1 MRKLLPSLRPSW
13 KQAMFL
19 DLLVGLMLISADA
32 FGQSAAGSPNQMM
45 TPANSADGAKQ
56 LVSRTE
62 IIYQGQLREH
72 GMPANGAYDIKFI
85 LYPSQTGGNEL
96 GSAVYEDIAVI
107 NGQFTAKL
115 DFGRATFDSKESW
128 LEVSIRHGFST
139 DAYTS
144 LSPRQR
150 LTPTP
155 YAILAQQQAWSLI
168 GVPVG
173 YVEGLSATNTID
185 QYNNDE
191 QRKDESPGKET
202 STDLAVLAAPNFLA
216 KFNASGN
223 PAGQSIIFD
232 NGSRLG
238 VSTTNP
244 AAKLHINGTGID
256 NNGSTAV
263 VRITSGSGGQHLLL
277 DGNEIDAV
285 ADGLFLNNN
294 TNQNIV
300 LANGGGRV
308 GIGTLAPESPLHV
321 IGTITSGNLVSG
333 GVDAFTGR
341 FDFLSCGFCTGL
353 AGSFEI
359 AGGEAIKPG
368 MVVAIDSASAGRLR
382 LTDKAYDR
390 AVAGIVSGANGIN
403 PGLLTN
409 SKNAT
414 AGGSLPIALNGSVYC
429 WADASN
435 GPINPGDLLTSS
447 NTPGHA
453 MRVTDS
459 TKAQGAII
467 GKALTSLTEGAGLI
481 LVLVTLQ

>member
-1 MRKLLPSLRPSW
+1 M
-13 KQAMFL
+13 
-19 DLLVGLMLISADA
+19 
-32 FGQSAAGSPNQMM
+32 
-45 TPANSADGAKQ
+45 
-56 LVSRTE
+56 
-62 IIYQGQLREH
+62 
-72 GMPANGAYDIKFI
+72 
-85 LYPSQTGGNEL
+85 
-96 GSAVYEDIAVI
+96 
-107 NGQFTAKL
+107 
-115 DFGRATFDSKESW
+115 
-128 LEVSIRHGFST
+128 
-139 DAYTS
+139 
-144 LSPRQR
+144 
-150 LTPTP
+150 P

-173 YVEGLSATNTID
+173 FAEGLSVTKTID

-191 QRKDESPGKET
+191 QRKDESPSKET

-223 PAGQSIIFD
+223 PAGQSIIYD
-232 NGSRLG
+232 NGSSLG
-238 VSTTNP
+238 IGTTSPN
-244 AAKLHINGTGID
+244 AKLHINGTGID

-294 TNQNIV
+294 TNQNVVI
-300 LANGGGRV
+300 ANGGGKV
-308 GIGTLAPESPLHV
+308 GIGTLAPETPLHV
-321 IGTITSGNLVSG
+321 IGTITSGALFTN
-333 GVDAFTGR
+333 GVDSATGR
-341 FDFLSCGFCTGL
+341 FNFLHASNFSCGFCGGL

-414 AGGSLPIALNGSVYC
+414 AGGSLPVALNGSGYC

-435 GPINPGDLLTSS
+435 GSINPGDLLTSS

-453 MRVTDS
+453 MKVTDS

-467 GKALTSLTEGAGLI
+467 GKALTSLTEGKG
-481 LVLVTLQ
+481 LVLVLITLQ